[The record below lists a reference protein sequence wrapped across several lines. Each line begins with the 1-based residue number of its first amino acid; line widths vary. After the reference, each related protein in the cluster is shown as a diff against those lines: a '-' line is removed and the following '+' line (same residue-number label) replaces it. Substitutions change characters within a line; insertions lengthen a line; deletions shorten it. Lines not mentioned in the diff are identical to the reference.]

1 MRKKFMA
8 VMLAGV
14 MAASM
19 GTMAFA
25 DETEAADYVVNEAAA
40 ADPEVTLVM
49 AEVNPLDTT
58 VGMTDIKFVEAVE
71 AMSGG
76 TIKIDL
82 QDSGVLGDEAT
93 VLDTMIGGAGTIDMS
108 RISAFGLSGYGCNKA
123 TLLSLPF
130 VWESRDHWWNF
141 VHSDL
146 AEEFLNEP
154 QEIGVPLRG
163 IYYGEE
169 GFRDFFFKNE
179 VGELDDLKGMKIRVS
194 NDPIMNGLVEAFGA
208 NPTSIAFTEL
218 YSSLSSGVCDAAE
231 QPVANYKSNSFQEVA
246 PCLLLDEH
254 TLGAIQVVVADTGW
268 AKLTENQQQVL
279 YDAGKIVEA
288 YCEELSAK
296 NEEKVLEELKAEGVS
311 VIEVEDKT
319 PWQEAAMSAP
329 AIQSAIEAQQDL
341 YDQIAELAAG

>member
-1 MRKKFMA
+1 MMKKFMA
-8 VMLAGV
+8 VMLAGA

-58 VGMTDIKFVEAVE
+58 VGMTDLKFVEAVE

-93 VLDTMIGGAGTIDMS
+93 VLDTMIGGAGTIDIS
-108 RISAFGLSGYGCNKA
+108 RISAFSLSAYGCNKA
-123 TLLSLPF
+123 TILSVPF
-130 VWESRDHWWNF
+130 IWENRAHWWNF

-146 AEEFLNEP
+146 ADEFLNEP
-154 QEIGVPLRG
+154 QDNGVPLRG

-179 VGELDDLKGMKIRVS
+179 VAGLDDLKGQKIRVS
-194 NDPIMNGLVEAFGA
+194 NDPIMTGLVEAFGA

-231 QPVANYKSNSFQEVA
+231 QPIANYKSNSFQEVA
-246 PCLLLDEH
+246 PNLLLDEH
-254 TLGAIQVVVADTGW
+254 TLGAIQVVIADTGW

-279 YDAGKIVEA
+279 YDAGEIVEE
-288 YCEELSAK
+288 YCEGLSES
-296 NEEKVLEELKAEGVS
+296 NESKVLDELKEEGVN

-319 PWQEAAMSAP
+319 PWQDAAMSVSSIQD
-329 AIQSAIEAQQDL
+329 AISAQQDL
-341 YDQIAELAAG
+341 YDQIKAMAE

>member
-1 MRKKFMA
+1 MMKKFMA
-8 VMLAGV
+8 VMLAGA

-40 ADPEVTLVM
+40 ADPAVTLVM

-58 VGMTDIKFVEAVE
+58 VGMTDVKFKEAVE

-76 TIKIDL
+76 SITIDL

-93 VLDTMIGGAGTIDMS
+93 VLDTMLGGAGTIDIS
-108 RISAFGLSGYGCNKA
+108 RISAFALSGYGCTKA

-130 VWESRDHWWNF
+130 VWQSRDHWWKF

-154 QEIGVPLRG
+154 QDNGLPLRG

-179 VGELDDLKGMKIRVS
+179 VAGLEDLKGMKIRVS
-194 NDPIMNGLVEAFGA
+194 NDPIMTGLVEAFGA
-208 NPTSIAFTEL
+208 NPANVAFTEL

-246 PCLLLDEH
+246 PYLLLDEH

-279 YDAGKIVEA
+279 YDAGEIVEE
-288 YCEELSAK
+288 YCEGLSAE
-296 NEEKVLEELKAEGVS
+296 NEEKVLAELEDEGAT

-319 PWQEAAMSAP
+319 PWMEAAMSAP

-341 YDQIAELAAG
+341 YDQIEALAD